1 MDFFFPFYPLIT
13 QKIKIW
19 KKLRKTPG
27 GIIILH
33 KWSHKSWSYAI
44 LFLRYGMWQ
53 MQFLFF
59 IWVIFY
65 PPINENLKKMK
76 KKNAWGYRHCTQM
89 YQKSWFILGS
99 FLLFY
104 PLTAQKTKISQKWK
118 IHLEISSFYT
128 SAPKIMIIYYTI
140 LLLRYGTWDVI
151 VGSFH
156 VKSPKPPYLNP
167 MDFVEILSGECIHQE
182 MKILK
187 MLSLYHV
194 RFRNYDHLKY
204 GTFSLD
210 TEPLKFLAFW
220 NCFYLAAIFNRKQ
233 LKFGLAIHFH
243 TIISKTMYL
252 TKNFIKKVCGGV

>member
-1 MDFFFPFYPLIT
+1 MIICYTVPEIWHVTDAIFIFHLGYLLPSDKWKSQKNEKKKCLGISSLYTNVPKIMIHFGLFFALLPPNSSKNENFT
-13 QKIKIW
+13 KMKN
-19 KKLRKTPG
+19 TPG
-27 GIIILH
+27 DIIILH
-33 KWSHKSWSYAI
+33 KCTKNHDHI
-44 LFLRYGMWQ
+44 L
-53 MQFLFF
+53 
-59 IWVIFY
+59 
-65 PPINENLKKMK
+65 
-76 KKNAWGYRHCTQM
+76 
-89 YQKSWFILGS
+89 
-99 FLLFY
+99 
-104 PLTAQKTKISQKWK
+104 
-118 IHLEISSFYT
+118 
-128 SAPKIMIIYYTI
+128 YYTVTEI
-140 LLLRYGTWDVI
+140 WHMTDVI

-210 TEPLKFLAFW
+210 TEPSKFLAFS